1 MLKLGFK
8 RILFILLKKVL
19 IDFFF
24 SIFLF
29 YIDIYLIS
37 FMLVK
42 LMYIK
47 KYDKVFLFY
56 IRFNVCINIFDFY
69 VYSLVESKLGG
80 KKLIFFV

>member
-1 MLKLGFK
+1 
-8 RILFILLKKVL
+8 
-19 IDFFF
+19 
-24 SIFLF
+24 
-29 YIDIYLIS
+29 
-37 FMLVK
+37 MLVR